1 MLKKT
6 TKRLLISY
14 LIILA
19 VAQLFSGC
27 MTFRLSKADIDEQF
41 RNTTF
46 KPTEHQINVLGREI
60 NYAEIGKDSLPVVFF
75 VHGSPGSWSAFSGF
89 MKDEDLLKKV
99 KMVSVD
105 RAGFGYSD
113 LGNGEKSLEKQAAYL
128 KPIVEKYKQ
137 KDKKLILVGHSLGG
151 PMLARMAID
160 YPELIDNLIFVAP
173 SIDPNLEPAR
183 WYRYILDSVFIR
195 YIIPRS
201 FRASNLEILYLKE
214 DLEAMLPFW
223 KNIRQSTIVIQGK
236 KDVLVHPDNAKFA
249 QKMLIN
255 AQSLQIWLKDDM
267 NHFVPWSNP
276 ELIKEAILKSL

>member
-1 MLKKT
+1 
-6 TKRLLISY
+6 
-14 LIILA
+14 
-19 VAQLFSGC
+19 
-27 MTFRLSKADIDEQF
+27 LSKADIDEQF
-41 RNTTF
+41 KNTTF
-46 KPTEHQINVLGREI
+46 KPTEHRIKVLGREI
-60 NYAEIGKDSLPVVFF
+60 NYAEIGKDSLLVVFF

-128 KPIVEKYKQ
+128 KPIVKKYKQ

-173 SIDPNLEPAR
+173 SIDPTLEPTR

-195 YIIPRS
+195 YMIPRS

-223 KNIRQSTIVIQGK
+223 ENIHQPTIVIQGK

-255 AQSLQIWLKDDM
+255 AQSVQIWLKDDM